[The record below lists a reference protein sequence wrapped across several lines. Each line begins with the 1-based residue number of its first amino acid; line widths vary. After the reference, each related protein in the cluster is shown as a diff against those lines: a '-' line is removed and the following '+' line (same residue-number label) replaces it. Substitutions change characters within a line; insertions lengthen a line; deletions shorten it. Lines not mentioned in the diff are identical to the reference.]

1 MAITTT
7 PHAQILATIEAQR
20 AYFRSGATLDYAFR
34 CEQLKR
40 LEQALHKYEPQLAEA
55 LWKDLHKS
63 YEEAYMTE
71 LSIVLGEI
79 RNHLSHLKRWMRPQ
93 RAGSIWRSRQ

>member
-1 MAITTT
+1 MAITNT
-7 PHAQILATIEAQR
+7 PHAQILDTIEAQR
-20 AYFRSGATLDYAFR
+20 TYFRSGATLDYAFR
-34 CEQLKR
+34 REQLKR
-40 LEQALHKYEPQLAEA
+40 LEQALRKYESRLAEA

-79 RNHLSHLKRWMRPQ
+79 RNHLSHL
-93 RAGSIWRSRQ
+93 